1 VRLEHLSLTDFR
13 SYESVELSLEPG
25 ATALVGPNGQ
35 GKTNLV
41 EAVGYLATLGSH
53 RVASDTALVR
63 MGAAQ
68 AVVRGR
74 VVRDSRAMLVEVE
87 INPGKA
93 NRARVNK
100 AAVPRPREVLG
111 IVRTVLFAP
120 EDLALV
126 KGDPS
131 ERRRFL
137 DEVLVA
143 RAPRLAAARSDY
155 DRVLKQRNALL
166 KTAGLAR
173 RSGGP
178 DLRTLDVWDS
188 HLSRAGAELLAARV
202 ELVEALRPLVEKAY
216 AAVARTTE
224 QLSPTTLDYVSS
236 LGPDVALE
244 PDRDVLAAAL
254 QAALAAARSDELER
268 GVTLGGPPRDELAL
282 GINGLPARGYAS
294 HGESWS
300 LALALRLASYDLLRA
315 DGGEPVLILDDVFAE
330 LDADRRERLAS
341 LVAPAE
347 QVLITA
353 AVAADVPE
361 ELAGARVD
369 GMGGQVR
376 GYVCFIPRLFGGAGG
391 RAPHPAFCGSR
402 PGSSRGGSRSRRS
415 SRPRCRARAPQ
426 ARVVRDL
433 DVAATRPGRPRTVGR
448 HAQPFARRARLGRA
462 GRGGRRHP
470 TLAGG
475 RGRGVG
481 RALPSGQV
489 RRRGADAGGRVD
501 GVGDPDSAARAAAA
515 PPTRRSCR
523 AGDRATRRGARPGR
537 ARLAARAASGP
548 RPRPPRHLRLARAS

>member
-1 VRLEHLSLTDFR
+1 MHLEHLSLTDFR
-13 SYESVELSLEPG
+13 SYESVELALEPG

-63 MGAAQ
+63 MGASQ

-87 INPGKA
+87 VNPGKA

-100 AAVPRPREVLG
+100 AAVPRPREILG
-111 IVRTVLFAP
+111 ILRTVLFAP

-143 RAPRLAAARSDY
+143 RAPRLAAVRSDY

-173 RSGGP
+173 RSGGA

-188 HLSRAGAELLAARV
+188 HLSQAGAELLAARV

-216 AAVARTTE
+216 AAVARSAE
-224 QLSPTTLDYVSS
+224 LLRPTTLDYVSS

-244 PDRDVLAAAL
+244 PNRAVLAAAL
-254 QAALAAARSDELER
+254 LAALAEARSDELER
-268 GVTLGGPPRDELAL
+268 GVTLVGPHRDELSL

-300 LALALRLASYDLLRA
+300 LALALRLASYDLLCA

-341 LVAPAE
+341 LVVPAE

-369 GMGGQVR
+369 VMGGQVR
-376 GYVCFIPRLFGGAGG
+376 
-391 RAPHPAFCGSR
+391 
-402 PGSSRGGSRSRRS
+402 
-415 SRPRCRARAPQ
+415 
-426 ARVVRDL
+426 RVR
-433 DVAATRPGRPRTVGR
+433 
-448 HAQPFARRARLGRA
+448 
-462 GRGGRRHP
+462 
-470 TLAGG
+470 
-475 RGRGVG
+475 
-481 RALPSGQV
+481 
-489 RRRGADAGGRVD
+489 
-501 GVGDPDSAARAAAA
+501 
-515 PPTRRSCR
+515 
-523 AGDRATRRGARPGR
+523 
-537 ARLAARAASGP
+537 
-548 RPRPPRHLRLARAS
+548 